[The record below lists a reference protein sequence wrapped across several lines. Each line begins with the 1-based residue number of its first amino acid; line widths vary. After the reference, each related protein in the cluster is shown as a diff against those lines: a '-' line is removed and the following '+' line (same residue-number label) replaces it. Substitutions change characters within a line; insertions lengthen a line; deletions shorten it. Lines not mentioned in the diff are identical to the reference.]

1 MDFMLTDEQRMIR
14 ETVYKWTVNELGP
27 LQDKIDDEDWF
38 PPDFFNK
45 CAEIGILG
53 ITIDEKY
60 GGLGGDVL
68 MQTLAVEE
76 MSRICPALA
85 MTYGAHSNLCANN
98 IHKNASEYLKHK
110 YLPPLVSGEKIG
122 ALALTEPNAG
132 SDAMSLRTRAL
143 KRKDKYILNGTKM
156 FITNGPIADTLLVY
170 AKTSP
175 ELGARGIS
183 AFIVEKD
190 FPGFSVARK
199 LRKCGMRGSPTG
211 ELIFED
217 CEVPAENLVG
227 ELDKGVNV
235 MTSGL
240 DIERVVLAGGS
251 VGMAQQAL
259 EYSIRY
265 SVEREQFGRSIASF
279 QMIQQKLADMYTRTE
294 ASRLLVYRAAQAAQ
308 TAFRGGK
315 GTELTK
321 LAAAAILFASEAA
334 TWVCDQAIQIH
345 GGYGY
350 CLEFPVQ
357 KLWRDAKLYEIG
369 AGTSEI
375 RRVIIARELTRDEY
389 AKRADRHCQ
398 PGSKKADL

>member
-1 MDFMLTDEQRMIR
+1 MDFRLSDEQRMMK
-14 ETVYKWTVNELGP
+14 EMVYKWSVNELGP
-27 LQDKIDDEDWF
+27 IQEKVDEEDWF
-38 PPDFFNK
+38 PPDFFKK

-76 MSRICPALA
+76 MSRICPGLA
-85 MTYGAHSNLCANN
+85 MTYAAHSNLCMNN
-98 IHKNASEYLKHK
+98 IHKNASEALKEK
-110 YLPPLVSGEKIG
+110 YLPPMVRGEKIG

-132 SDAMSLRTRAL
+132 SDAMSLRTRAE
-143 KRKDKYILNGTKM
+143 KKGDKYILNGTKM
-156 FITNGPIADTLLVY
+156 FITNGPIADVMLVY
-170 AKTSP
+170 AKTAP
-175 ELGARGIS
+175 EKGPKGIS

-190 FPGFSVARK
+190 FPGFSVSRK
-199 LRKCGMRGSPTG
+199 LKKCGMRGSPTG

-227 ELDKGVNV
+227 EENMGVHV

-240 DIERVVLAGGS
+240 DIERIVLAGGS

-259 EYSIRY
+259 DY
-265 SVEREQFGRSIASF
+265 SVRYAAEREQFGQPIGKF
-279 QMIQQKLADMYTRTE
+279 QMIQQKLADMFARTE
-294 ASRLLVYRAAQAAQ
+294 AARLLVYRAAETAQ
-308 TAFRGGK
+308 HAPRGGK

-321 LAAAAILFASEAA
+321 QAAAAVLFASETA
-334 TWVCDQAIQIH
+334 TWVCNQAVQIH

-369 AGTSEI
+369 AGTNEI
-375 RRVIIARELTRDEY
+375 RRMIVARELLRE
-389 AKRADRHCQ
+389 AFARAGR
-398 PGSKKADL
+398 

>member
-1 MDFMLTDEQRMIR
+1 MDFQLTDEQRMIR
-14 ETVYKWTVNELGP
+14 ETVQKWSFNELGP
-27 LQDKIDDEDWF
+27 LQEKIDEEDWF
-38 PPDFFNK
+38 PPDFFKK

-68 MQTLAVEE
+68 MQTVAIEE

-85 MTYGAHSNLCANN
+85 MSYGAHSNLCANN
-98 IHKNASEYLKHK
+98 IYKNANDGLKEK

-122 ALALTEPNAG
+122 ALGLTEPNAG
-132 SDAMSLRTRAL
+132 SDAMSLRTRAA
-143 KRKDKYILNGTKM
+143 KKGDKYILNGSKM
-156 FITNGPIADTLLVY
+156 FITNGPVADTLLVY
-170 AKTSP
+170 AKTDP
-175 ELGARGIS
+175 ERGAKGIS

-199 LRKCGMRGSPTG
+199 LKKVGMRGSPTA
-211 ELIFED
+211 ELVFQD

-227 ELDKGVNV
+227 QENMGVHV

-240 DIERVVLAGGS
+240 DIERIVLAGGS

-259 EYSIRY
+259 DYSIRY
-265 SVEREQFGRSIASF
+265 AVEREQFGQPIANF

-294 ASRLLVYRAAQAAQ
+294 ASRLMVYRAADVAQ
-308 TAFRGGK
+308 KSPRGGK
-315 GTELTK
+315 GTELTRQ
-321 LAAAAILFASEAA
+321 AAAAILFAAESA
-334 TWVCDQAIQIH
+334 TWVCDQAVQIH

-375 RRVIIARELTRDEY
+375 RRMIIARELTREEF
-389 AKRADRHCQ
+389 AR
-398 PGSKKADL
+398 KASR

>member
-1 MDFMLTDEQRMIR
+1 MDFQLTDEQRMIK
-14 ETVYKWTVNELGP
+14 ETVQKWSFNELGP
-27 LQDKIDDEDWF
+27 LQEKIDEEDWF
-38 PPDFFNK
+38 PPDFFKK

-68 MQTLAVEE
+68 MQTVAIEE

-98 IHKNASEYLKHK
+98 IYKNANDALKEK
-110 YLPPLVSGEKIG
+110 YLPPLISGEKIG
-122 ALALTEPNAG
+122 ALGLTEPNAG
-132 SDAMSLRTRAL
+132 SDAMSLRTRAV
-143 KRKDKYILNGTKM
+143 KKGDKYILNGSKM
-156 FITNGPIADTLLVY
+156 FITNGPVADTLLVY
-170 AKTSP
+170 AKTDP
-175 ELGARGIS
+175 EKGAKGIS

-199 LRKCGMRGSPTG
+199 LKKVGMRGSPTA
-211 ELIFED
+211 ELVFQD
-217 CEVPAENLVG
+217 CEVPAGNLVG
-227 ELDKGVNV
+227 QENMGVHV

-240 DIERVVLAGGS
+240 DIERIVLAGGS

-265 SVEREQFGRSIASF
+265 AVEREQFGQPIANF

-294 ASRLLVYRAAQAAQ
+294 ASRLLVYRAADVAQ
-308 TAFRGGK
+308 KSPRGGK
-315 GTELTK
+315 GTELTRQ
-321 LAAAAILFASEAA
+321 AAAAILFAAESA
-334 TWVCDQAIQIH
+334 TWVCDQAVQIH

-375 RRVIIARELTRDEY
+375 RRMIISRELTREEF
-389 AKRADRHCQ
+389 AR
-398 PGSKKADL
+398 KASR